1 MLAALLSRFPDREFA
16 IRRLHRTD
24 AGFRSVCDDYEEAA
38 AALSR
43 WGNSAGANA
52 PRVADYRRLC
62 TELECELLDLL
73 RLASAGALRAA
84 TPDQPTKG
92 AE

>member
-43 WGNSAGANA
+43 WEGSAGADA

-62 TELECELLDLL
+62 TELESELLDLL
-73 RLASAGALRAA
+73 RLASAGALRADR
-84 TPDQPTKG
+84 PDEQAKE